1 MKNKVFQ
8 VAISAT
14 SKKDNGA
21 FKSDRLTAYLVPAD
35 SAEEKRMIDFG
46 MNAYTS
52 SNGEKFFIVK
62 TSEKV
67 ALYTDATNNYYP
79 LGGTKDDK
87 LFRTKENQDV
97 LVNIILGENKGNDFY
112 RLQAIKDTNNA
123 LEDIESTNP
132 FDNE

>member
-1 MKNKVFQ
+1 MRNKVFQ
-8 VAISAT
+8 VSITAT

-21 FKSDRLTAYLVPAD
+21 FKSDRLTAYLVPVD

-67 ALYTDATNNYYP
+67 AIYTDATNNYYP
-79 LGGTKDDK
+79 LG
-87 LFRTKENQDV
+87 RY
-97 LVNIILGENKGNDFY
+97 KG
-112 RLQAIKDTNNA
+112 R
-123 LEDIESTNP
+123 
-132 FDNE
+132 

>member
-1 MKNKVFQ
+1 MRNKVFQ
-8 VAISAT
+8 VSITAT

-21 FKSDRLTAYLVPAD
+21 FKSDRLTAYLVPVD

-67 ALYTDATNNYYP
+67 AIYTDATNNYYP

-87 LFRTKENQDV
+87 LFKTKEGQDV

>member
-8 VAISAT
+8 VSITAT

-21 FKSDRLTAYLVPAD
+21 FKSDRLTAYLVPVD

-87 LFRTKENQDV
+87 LFKTKEGQDV

-132 FDNE
+132 FDN

>member
-1 MKNKVFQ
+1 MHNKVFQ
-8 VAISAT
+8 VSITAT

-21 FKSDRLTAYLVPAD
+21 FKSDRLTAYLIPVD

-87 LFRTKENQDV
+87 LFKTKEGQDV

-112 RLQAIKDTNNA
+112 RLQAIKDTNSA

-132 FDNE
+132 FDN

>member
-1 MKNKVFQ
+1 MQNKVFK
-8 VAISAT
+8 VKISAT

-21 FKSDRLTAYLVPAD
+21 FKSDRLTAYLVPVD
-35 SAEEKRMIDFG
+35 GREEKRMVDFG

-67 ALYTDATNNYYP
+67 ALYTDNSNNFYP
-79 LGGTKDDK
+79 LGGTKEDK
-87 LFRTKENQDV
+87 LFKTKDGQDV
-97 LVNIILGENKGNDFY
+97 LVNIILGENKGNDFF
-112 RLQAIKDTNNA
+112 RLQAIKDENNA

-132 FDNE
+132 FDN

>member
-8 VAISAT
+8 VSITAT

-21 FKSDRLTAYLVPAD
+21 FKSDRLTAYLVPVD

-87 LFRTKENQDV
+87 LFKTKEGQDV

-112 RLQAIKDTNNA
+112 RLQAIKDTNSA

-132 FDNE
+132 FDN

>member
-8 VAISAT
+8 VSITAT

-21 FKSDRLTAYLVPAD
+21 FKSDRLTAYLVPVD

-67 ALYTDATNNYYP
+67 AIYTDATNNYYP
-79 LGGTKDDK
+79 LGGTKEDK
-87 LFRTKENQDV
+87 LFKTKEGQDV

>member
-21 FKSDRLTAYLVPAD
+21 FKSDRLTAYLVPVD

-87 LFRTKENQDV
+87 LFKTKEGQDV

-112 RLQAIKDTNNA
+112 RLQAIKDTSNA
-123 LEDIESTNP
+123 LEDIESANP
-132 FDNE
+132 FDN

>member
-8 VAISAT
+8 VSITAT

-21 FKSDRLTAYLVPAD
+21 FKSDRLTAYLVPVD

-67 ALYTDATNNYYP
+67 AIYTDATNNYYP

-87 LFRTKENQDV
+87 LFKTKEGQDV

>member
-21 FKSDRLTAYLVPAD
+21 FKSDRLTAYLVPVD

-87 LFRTKENQDV
+87 LFKTKEGQDV

-112 RLQAIKDTNNA
+112 RLQAIKDTSNA

-132 FDNE
+132 FDN